1 MLRISKLT
9 DYGTVVL
16 ASLAREPGRVRSA
29 VEVADTTGIAV
40 PTVRKLLKSLC
51 RAGLVTSI
59 RGTNG
64 GYRLSRQPADIS
76 AASVIDA
83 LDGPV
88 SITEC
93 SATDSHCD
101 YESVC
106 NVGSAWQRI
115 NVAIRRALED
125 ISLIDL
131 LRGNSPVPNFRFA
144 GLPVRVEDA
153 TIKKS

>member
-1 MLRISKLT
+1 VLRISKLT

-16 ASLAREPGRVRSA
+16 AHLAGASGAVCSA
-29 VEVADTTGIAV
+29 AEVSDTTGIAV
-40 PTVRKLLKSLC
+40 STVSKLLKSLA
-51 RAGLVTSI
+51 RAGLVTST

-64 GYRLSRQPADIS
+64 GYQLARPAHEIS

-83 LDGPV
+83 LEGPV

-93 SATDSHCD
+93 SASDSHCD

-106 NVGSAWQRI
+106 NVGNAWQRI

-125 ISLIDL
+125 INLTDL
-131 LRGNSPVPNFRFA
+131 TRANSPVPSFRFA
-144 GLPVRVEDA
+144 GLPVTVE
-153 TIKKS
+153 KKS

>member
-16 ASLAREPGRVRSA
+16 AHLAGASGAVCSA
-29 VEVADTTGIAV
+29 AEVSDTTGIAV
-40 PTVRKLLKSLC
+40 PTVSKLLKSLA
-51 RAGLVTSI
+51 RAGLVTST

-64 GYRLSRQPADIS
+64 GYQLARPAHEIS

-93 SATDSHCD
+93 SASDSHCD

-106 NVGSAWQRI
+106 NVGNAWQRI

-125 ISLIDL
+125 INLTDL
-131 LRGNSPVPNFRFA
+131 TRVNSPVPSFRFA
-144 GLPVRVEDA
+144 GLPVTVE
-153 TIKKS
+153 KKS

>member
-16 ASLAREPGRVRSA
+16 AYLAGESGKVCSA
-29 VEVADTTGIAV
+29 AEVAQATGIAV
-40 PTVRKLLKSLC
+40 PTVSKLLKSLA
-51 RAGLVTSI
+51 RARLVTST
-59 RGTNG
+59 RGANG
-64 GYRLSRQPADIS
+64 GYQLSRLPGEIS

-101 YESVC
+101 YEQVC

-115 NVAIRRALED
+115 NIAIRRALED
-125 ISLIDL
+125 VSLSDL
-131 LRGNSPVPNFRFA
+131 LRANSPVPRFRFA
-144 GLPVRVEDA
+144 GIPVEVKSE
-153 TIKKS
+153 KKT